1 LHVSHFIALIFDNR
15 KKVLKSINSK
25 EEESQ
30 VLAKKVQEMQSAMQ
44 SAAAEAGKLAAQ
56 QAAQG

>member
-1 LHVSHFIALIFDNR
+1 
-15 KKVLKSINSK
+15 LKSINSK

>member
-1 LHVSHFIALIFDNR
+1 MFHISLTLIYR
-15 KKVLKSINSK
+15 KKVEKSIKSK

-30 VLAKKVQEMQSAMQ
+30 VIAKKVQEMQSSMQ